1 MVDKAETWV
10 TSYLVVRK
18 FVKWEYFIIDLIE
31 RFRDDGAS
39 KIVEQFNK
47 LQQNWQLEDYI
58 DEFESVRSLMLQH
71 NHVLPNLYIWTVS

>member
-39 KIVEQFNK
+39 EIVEQFNK